1 MIQGSINQL
10 LSLAAVFAGMDPGSK
25 KRAQVRQTKNQLK
38 VLDKEVAALGDLT
51 DMREGEAKH
60 TTYREIQSSKAE
72 VLKQLF
78 SLDPSSETFKSYKE
92 AKSESG
98 AKGYADIVLPA
109 DPEEIEQE
117 RRESA
122 RELAAKRAEADRQAA
137 EELRQ
142 EELAKVRTALQAN
155 APTPT
160 TGKKE
165 TIKYDNI

>member
-10 LSLAAVFAGMDPGSK
+10 LGMAAVFAGMDPGSK
-25 KRAQVRQTKNQLK
+25 KRAQLRQTEKQMKGLQKQAVTLGTTYLEEMSAEEMAFENKLADQIVKTSEERFQLKPTEENLTKHKNNIRAAEGFKAAGQK
-38 VLDKEVAALGDLT
+38 VLDRRAAAQT
-51 DMREGEAKH
+51 
-60 TTYREIQSSKAE
+60 
-72 VLKQLF
+72 
-78 SLDPSSETFKSYKE
+78 
-92 AKSESG
+92 
-98 AKGYADIVLPA
+98 
-109 DPEEIEQE
+109 
-117 RRESA
+117 
-122 RELAAKRAEADRQAA
+122 AEADRQAA